1 MSAPLRGV
9 RVLDLTHFVAG
20 PWCTMLLTE
29 LGAEVVKVEPPGGEI
44 GRGMGGVYDAGES
57 AIFLGFN
64 RGKRSIAL
72 DLKHP
77 EGLAAALQ
85 LAEQADVVVQNFR
98 PGTAERLGLGAAD
111 LRARHPQLI
120 YCTVS
125 AFGAD
130 GPYATRPAN
139 DPVIQA
145 LSGAM
150 AATGQ
155 AGGIPV
161 RMGVSLP
168 DLAAGVLATIAILAA
183 LHRRA
188 DTGIGSTV
196 DLNLLD
202 AQMYAQTDLIT
213 GAERPDPADTATTIR
228 SHGDTAIGESD
239 AAVEQSMETE
249 PTSIRGAYVCSD
261 SLYLWF
267 NNEDLDTVWWD
278 ANLAWPTGRTPST
291 DAATDG
297 PIRAN
302 REHLAALL
310 RTQPRDY
317 WLDLLGTDGIDVIP
331 VLGLSDVLPGS
342 PPRTLEVDH
351 PTIGVLRQIRTPVT
365 SNPSWPPVK
374 TAPPRLGEHT
384 RDILQELGFPATE
397 IDRMAA
403 LGVVREA
410 SPLPTSPLRRHH
422 TEEHHVEEQS

>member
-1 MSAPLRGV
+1 MSAPLTGV

-20 PWCTMLLTE
+20 PWCTMLLAD
-29 LGAEVVKVEPPGGEI
+29 LGAEVIKIEPPGGEI
-44 GRGMGGVYDAGES
+44 GRGMGGVYTAGES

-64 RGKRSIAL
+64 RGKRSISL
-72 DLKHP
+72 DLKQP

-85 LAEQADVVVQNFR
+85 LVEQADVVVQNFR
-98 PGTAERLGLGAAD
+98 PGTAERLGVGAEE

-155 AGGIPV
+155 AGARPV

-168 DLAAGVLATIAILAA
+168 DLAAGVLAATGILAA

-188 DTGIGSTV
+188 DTGTGCLV
-196 DLNLLD
+196 ELNLLD
-202 AQMYAQTDLIT
+202 AQMYAQTDLMT
-213 GAERPDPADTATTIR
+213 GTGRADPADTATAST
-228 SHGDTAIGESD
+228 SPGDTAIGESD
-239 AAVEQSMETE
+239 AAVEQPVETE
-249 PTSIRGAYVCSD
+249 LASIQGAYVCSD
-261 SLYLWF
+261 GLYLWV
-267 NNEDLDTVWWD
+267 NNEDLDTVRWD
-278 ANLAWPTGRTPST
+278 ADLAWPTGGAPST
-291 DAATDG
+291 GAVAAG
-297 PIRAN
+297 SNRAS

-310 RTQPRDY
+310 RMQPRDY
-317 WLDLLGTDGIDVIP
+317 WLDLLGPGGIDVVP
-331 VLGLSDVLPGS
+331 VLGLSDILPGS

-365 SNPSWPPVK
+365 SDPSWPLVE

-384 RDILQELGFPATE
+384 RDILQELGFPPTE

-403 LGVVREA
+403 HGIVREA